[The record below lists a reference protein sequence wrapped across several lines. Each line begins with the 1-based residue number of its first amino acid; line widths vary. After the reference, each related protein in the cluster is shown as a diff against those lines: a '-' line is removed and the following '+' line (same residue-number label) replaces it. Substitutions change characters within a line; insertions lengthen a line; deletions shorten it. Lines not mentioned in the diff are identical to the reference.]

1 MMSEEVKA
9 FFEKWKTDQGK
20 IAKAVPDATK
30 AFGALHGAVIKDGA
44 LSVKHK
50 ELIAMALGMALRCEP
65 CLNLHIKKCLEVGAT
80 REEIL
85 DATAVV
91 VMMQGGPG
99 YTHVPS
105 VLDALEACGA

>member
-1 MMSEEVKA
+1 MSQDVKS
-9 FFEKWKTDQGK
+9 FYEKWKTDQGK
-20 IAKAVPDATK
+20 MVKALPDAIK
-30 AFGALHGAVIKDGA
+30 AFGAFHGAVIKDGA

-50 ELIAMALGMALRCEP
+50 ELIAMALGMALRCVP

-85 DATAVV
+85 EAASVV
-91 VMMQGGPG
+91 MMMQGGPG
-99 YTHVPS
+99 YTYIPY